1 MKFFSR
7 ITNKPNSVIQQV
19 KDGLKV
25 VSNKRICVFN
35 NGEYETDDPKI
46 IEILQA
52 HPNQFATDHPWNP
65 VGDKVIAKVGNKVE
79 FELLKYKELLIKA
92 KEAGINTYK
101 MKKEAIVKAL
111 NEKGSE
117 LNGNVS

>member
-1 MKFFSR
+1 VKFYSV
-7 ITNKPNSVIQQV
+7 IANKPHAIMDGFRM
-19 KDGLKV
+19 KDGIKV
-25 VSNKRICVFN
+25 AGKQLCTFI
-35 NGEYETDDPKI
+35 NGELETDNPEI
-46 IEILQA
+46 IKRLQA
-52 HPNQFATDHPWNP
+52 RPELFRADHPWNP
-65 VGDKVIAKVGNKVE
+65 VGDKVVGKVGNKVE

-117 LNGNVS
+117 LNGIS

>member
-35 NGEYETDDPKI
+35 NGEYETDDPEVIRK
-46 IEILQA
+46 LKA
-52 HPNQFATDHPWNP
+52 HPEQFRTDHPW
-65 VGDKVIAKVGNKVE
+65 KVE
-79 FELLKYKELLIKA
+79 KPIEKLGTKVKFELLKYTDLLVKA
-92 KEAGINTYK
+92 KEAGIK
-101 MKKEAIVKAL
+101 SKKKADIIKAL
-111 NEKGSE
+111 NEKE
-117 LNGNVS
+117 VIINA